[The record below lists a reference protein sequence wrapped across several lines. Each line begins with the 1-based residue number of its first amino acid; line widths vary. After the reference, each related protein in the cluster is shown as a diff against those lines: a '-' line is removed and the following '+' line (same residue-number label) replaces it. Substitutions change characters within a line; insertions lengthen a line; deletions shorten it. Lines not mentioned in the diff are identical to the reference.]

1 MVGTIKVGKLQAAA
15 GTSDTISIESGHKL
29 SGAAGSIVTPG
40 MIVQVVT
47 AVDDGSQSTTSQT
60 LVDTGLT
67 LDITPKFQN
76 SKMQIFANMYECY
89 SPDASSSVQISL
101 RRVVGGTD
109 TEIGDH
115 DAATLGY
122 TRTQEYDNVALQH
135 LDTPNTTSTI
145 TYKIQIKSSGGYVVY
160 VNGDNTQTQL
170 CVMEVAQ

>member
-1 MVGTIKVGKLQAAA
+1 MSTLSVDTIQGKTTA
-15 GTSDTISIESGHKL
+15 GTVAMPAGH
-29 SGAAGSIVTPG
+29 I
-40 MIVQVVT
+40 IQVVT

-89 SPDASSSVQISL
+89 SADANSSVMISL

-109 TEIGDH
+109 TELGDH
-115 DAATLGY
+115 DSATLGY
-122 TRTQEYDNVALQH
+122 SRSQAYDNIAVQH

-145 TYKIQIKSSGGYVVY
+145 TYKVQCKSSSGHVIY

-170 CVMEVAQ
+170 CVMEIAQ